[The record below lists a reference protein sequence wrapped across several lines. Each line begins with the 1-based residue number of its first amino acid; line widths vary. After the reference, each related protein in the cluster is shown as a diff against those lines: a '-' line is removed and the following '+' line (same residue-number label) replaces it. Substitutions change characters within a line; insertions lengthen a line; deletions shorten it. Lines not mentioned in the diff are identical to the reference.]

1 MKESRSSQMLEL
13 LKSKSDSWVSAAT
26 LAGLLG
32 VSTRQIRKYV
42 AAVNDGLSVPVILS
56 SFIIRMNCKKTIG
69 TA

>member
-32 VSTRQIRKYV
+32 MERERTG
-42 AAVNDGLSVPVILS
+42 DG
-56 SFIIRMNCKKTIG
+56 TI
-69 TA
+69 